1 VKRGVKLSK
10 VEQSVVLF
18 YIFFDQQIGICYHLL
33 MQYDLI
39 TIGVGPA
46 GYTAGIYASR
56 YKMKNLV
63 IGEIIGG
70 VASEAHLIWNYPGF
84 DEISGVDLMMKFRD
98 QAKKIGTEE
107 ILDRVM
113 KVEKTADG
121 FKVETGRSG
130 TFESKYLLLA
140 IGSKRRK
147 LGLPR
152 EEEYLGKGVSYC
164 ATCDGFLYKEKTVA
178 VVGGADSA
186 VMAAVHL
193 AAIASKVY
201 IIYRGDKLRAE
212 PMWADQA
219 LNNPKIEII
228 YNSNIIELQGDGK
241 LAGVKL
247 DKDNKEVAL
256 DGLFIEIGFDPNLSI
271 PEQLGVKTD
280 ERGYI
285 ETNDEQKTNVAGVYA
300 AGDCT
305 NGSSGFKQ
313 IVVATAHG
321 AVAVKNIF
329 FELQKAK

>member
-1 VKRGVKLSK
+1 
-10 VEQSVVLF
+10 
-18 YIFFDQQIGICYHLL
+18 

-63 IGEIIGG
+63 IGELIGG

-84 DEISGVDLMMKFRD
+84 EEISGVDLSMKFRI
-98 QAKKIGTEE
+98 QAKKLGTEE
-107 ILDRVM
+107 ILDRVV
-113 KVEKTADG
+113 KVEKISNG
-121 FKVETGRSG
+121 FRLETTKSG

-147 LGLPR
+147 LGLAN
-152 EEEYLGKGVSYC
+152 EDKYLGKGLSYC

-193 AAIASKVY
+193 AALAKKVY
-201 IIYRGDKLRAE
+201 IIYRGEKLRAE

-219 LNNPKIEII
+219 LGNPKIEII
-228 YNSNIIELQGDGK
+228 YNSNVTELIGDEK
-241 LAGVKL
+241 LTSVKL
-247 DKDNKEVAL
+247 DKDSKVVDL
-256 DGLFIEIGFDPNLSI
+256 DGLFIEIGFDPNLSLT
-271 PEQLGVKTD
+271 EQLAVKTND
-280 ERGYI
+280 KGYI
-285 ETNDEQKTNVAGVYA
+285 ETTDGQKTNVEGVYA

-313 IVVATAHG
+313 IVVACAHG
-321 AVAVKNIF
+321 AVAAKNIF
-329 FELQKAK
+329 FELQKEK